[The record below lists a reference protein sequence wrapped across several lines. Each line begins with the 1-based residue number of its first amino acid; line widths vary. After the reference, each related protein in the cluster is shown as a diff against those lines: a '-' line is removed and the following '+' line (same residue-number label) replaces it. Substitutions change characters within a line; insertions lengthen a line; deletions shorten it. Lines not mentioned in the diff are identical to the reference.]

1 MSLYEVLV
9 FVHVL
14 GAIGIFVA
22 LGIESVSLG
31 RLQQEEVPAG
41 VHASI
46 ELLALPRRMGPIA
59 MVITLGAGVALM
71 RMGWR
76 YQPWIAGAF
85 VGMIAMALVG
95 GIVSMRDMRRLR
107 VALAAESGAALS
119 EAFRMAR
126 SSTALTSSLRLR
138 IAIGIG
144 ILGLMTTKPDAVH
157 SSLILAAV
165 LLGGLIATRIRFTTP
180 RRVW

>member
-59 MVITLGAGVALM
+59 MVITLGAGVWLM
-71 RMGWR
+71 VMGWR
-76 YQPWIAGAF
+76 YQPWIAAAL
-85 VGMIAMALVG
+85 VGMVVMAVVG
-95 GIVSMRDMRRLR
+95 GIVSMRGMRRLR
-107 VALAAESGAALS
+107 VALAAESGASLS
-119 EAFRMAR
+119 DAFRIAR
-126 SSTALTSSLRLR
+126 SSTALNASLRLR
-138 IAIGIG
+138 IGIGIG

-157 SSLILAAV
+157 SSLVLAAGV
-165 LLGGLIATRIRFTTP
+165 LAGVIATRIRFTTP